1 MDLAIIIAQCYD
13 CIAPFLEQQYFST
26 EDTIMELNELINSRM
41 LGIRIRNGRRALH
54 ISQAK
59 LAEQIDLSVP
69 YISLIENG
77 RKNPSLECLIAIADI
92 LNLSLDYLLFGVDGK
107 STMCCDP
114 QLQSLL
120 SDCSLH
126 DQKLL
131 LEHLQMTKEL
141 LVKLGYITVT

>member
-1 MDLAIIIAQCYD
+1 
-13 CIAPFLEQQYFST
+13 
-26 EDTIMELNELINSRM
+26 MELNELINSRM